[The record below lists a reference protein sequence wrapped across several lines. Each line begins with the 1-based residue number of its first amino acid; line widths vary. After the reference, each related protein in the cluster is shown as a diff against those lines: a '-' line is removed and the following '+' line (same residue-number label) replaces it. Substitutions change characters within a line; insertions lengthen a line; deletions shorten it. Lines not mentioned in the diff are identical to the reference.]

1 MRHRVEVIASEYL
14 VKTVSPKGDSTGSGQ
29 VYVPRHW
36 VGNNVFVLWDAEL
49 VKQEDTEMGARV
61 YAEAVNFDHRRATK
75 QGTAGG
81 LYAKSEYVGTQCVI
95 LLEPTKFK
103 WRRNRKAKLSA

>member
-14 VKTVSPKGDSTGSGQ
+14 VKTVSAKGDASGSGQ
-29 VYVPRHW
+29 VYVPKHW

-49 VKQEDTEMGARV
+49 VKEKPTEMGAKV
-61 YAEAVNFDHRRATK
+61 LAEAVNFDHRLATK

-81 LYAKSEYVGTQCVI
+81 LYAKSDYVGKTCII
-95 LLEPTKFK
+95 LLEPTRFK
-103 WRRNRKAKLSA
+103 WRRNRKATLST